1 MNKMLLLDRSK
12 DSKSLNMNMLIING
26 DELIVMDSIIS
37 YKLETSTYNEN
48 NNLILT
54 LINNKKTF
62 DIIRYLFDYIFKYDS
77 IKSAKFYSLIEF
89 DNNKE
94 TFLLKGC
101 LITNYEINDNTLN
114 VEIMFDLLSL
124 DTLEAKKSVREL
136 KLKKLLNK

>member
-1 MNKMLLLDRSK
+1 
-12 DSKSLNMNMLIING
+12 MNMLIING